1 MGNNMKAHLK
11 LCGLNL
17 LAALVSTL
25 LIASCTKDDSSASNA
40 LNSKNN
46 ISFRLSTS
54 SEDGVVTKSSP
65 STAEEHLL
73 KLADIGEFYV
83 SVSGNSGSPAAN
95 SGLSDTHS
103 GGVSNFMEQSSD
115 TRYSGNFYSNGSSRY
130 ERLDWIIGDAIT
142 IVSDAAI
149 SNAEYTTNSSNFSS
163 ISESS
168 DIDKL
173 PYAKYTVSSV
183 VAGTG
188 SNEYKSYAKIEPSK
202 EAPFSGNG
210 LQWGSTSTHRF
221 LSFYPSIGTDQS
233 IYHGAGMINSS
244 SELYIQLG
252 LKYPSSQKVK
262 YLSSRTTSNYYE
274 ADMSYA
280 YMYAGCKAT
289 VSSSV
294 ELSFKPAFTSFEFC
308 LVKPATTSEI
318 KVKKVTLSSIDSYLS
333 VSDYVSANIILPSS
347 GEAYLQLNSSDPSS
361 MAKSIE
367 VSFCDAGGTVISD
380 GVPLSETKPLEFTVL
395 ALPKDLTSVYI
406 TLDLDIAGNSVQRQL
421 DLRRNESGAPN
432 ASEWLTIPAFS
443 KVRITNLLIPKSI
456 SKGLVQKEFSVSPS
470 KRVYFSPGNLQAL
483 PNGLGS
489 ASAWRFAANQYDYVG
504 SDFDYSS
511 TSGDNGFSSSNTHW
525 MDLFAWSGEDNSSNT
540 MWGIGNSSIN
550 RDYSGTFK
558 DWGTNPDL
566 VNTLGSGWETL
577 TMAEWRYIL
586 GNANVEPNGA
596 DPSAIQSMPCRT
608 DANIKRALATV
619 GNVRGLIILPD
630 DWTLPRNCKFTPTLS
645 SYTVNTYSLLGAPGR
660 CGSWIAMEQAGALFL
675 PAAGLRGGDPTKV
688 LQLNAWVTNICSD
701 MKSYSHGNTYNSQSF
716 NIWNVYVNTI
726 GYNDFGLGDNTGSFN
741 NGVPWAARSVR
752 LVRLELP

>member
-11 LCGLNL
+11 LSGLNL

-163 ISESS
+163 ISENS

-421 DLRRNESGAPN
+421 DLRRNESGNPN
-432 ASEWLTIPAFS
+432 GSEWLTIPAFS
-443 KVRITNLLIPKSI
+443 KVRITNLIIPESI
-456 SKGLVQKEFSVSPS
+456 TKGLVQKGFSVSPS

-489 ASAWRFAANQYDYVG
+489 ASAWRFAANQYDYIG
-504 SDFDYSS
+504 SKFDYSS
-511 TSGDNGFSSSNTHW
+511 NSGDNGFSSSNTHW
-525 MDLFAWSGEDNSSNT
+525 MDLFAWSGANNNENT
-540 MWGIGNSSIN
+540 KWGIGYSISN
-550 RDYSGTFK
+550 NDYKGDFV
-558 DWGTNPDL
+558 DWGSNPDL
-566 VNTLGSGWETL
+566 INTLGSGWYTL

-586 GNANVEPNGA
+586 GNANVYPYLA
-596 DPSAIQSMPCRT
+596 DPSAVQSMPCRT
-608 DANIKRALATV
+608 DANQKRALATV
-619 GNVRGLIILPD
+619 GNVTGLIILPD
-630 DWTLPRNCKFTPTLS
+630 DWTLPRNCKFTPTVS
-645 SYTVNTYSLLGAPGR
+645 SYTENTYSLLGAPGH
-660 CGSWIAMEQAGALFL
+660 CGSWIAMEQAGAVFI
-675 PAAGLRGGDPTKV
+675 PAVGFRRENASN
-688 LQLNAWVTNICSD
+688 LQSVRYEQNWVTQMCSD
-701 MKSYSHGNTYNSQSF
+701 WKYYSNVPSY
-716 NIWNVYVNTI
+716 NIWNVYQNYI
-726 GYNDFGLGDNTGSFN
+726 GYNYFGFTSNNTTGSFN
-741 NGVPWAARSVR
+741 NSILYAGRSVR